1 MDDEIL
7 AGGGDESDPQAAPSW
22 LTGWNFVTELY
33 KTLEHALDSPAGNR
47 DLHID
52 SGTVTAAAFLDFL
65 DTAYSSLPLAFK
77 EIKPFTNDARQDR
90 FGYQSANILVTLQTI
105 RMVVVCRDLSDARQ
119 RDHAVQIAEALLR
132 DVGAVPLAYL
142 QAISSPLV
150 RQRFSAVQRRT
161 SLTIAAPSRRSITS
175 SASTSSSFPSLSTP

>member
-1 MDDEIL
+1 MSFPSEADDEIL
-7 AGGGDESDPQAAPSW
+7 VGGDNSDPQTTSTASW

-33 KTLEHALDSPAGNR
+33 KTLEHALDSPGNR
-47 DLHID
+47 DLHMD
-52 SGTVTAAAFLDFL
+52 SGTVTASAFLDFL
-65 DTAYSSLPLAFK
+65 DTAYSSLPQAFK
-77 EIKPFTNDARQDR
+77 EIRPFSKDARQDR

-105 RMVVVCRDLSDARQ
+105 KMVVVCRDLTDARQ

-150 RQRFSAVQRRT
+150 SCAF
-161 SLTIAAPSRRSITS
+161 LLIT
-175 SASTSSSFPSLSTP
+175 PKCG